1 MDQPGPTLRSYDPT
15 RSNYAFR
22 GCVKEIR
29 WAFNFFSGYQICYGF
44 RYGCPANP
52 KYGESRDKRIVL

>member
-1 MDQPGPTLRSYDPT
+1 MDQPGPTFRSYDPT
-15 RSNYAFR
+15 CSNYAFR

-29 WAFNFFSGYQICYGF
+29 WALNFFSGYQICYGF
-44 RYGCPANP
+44 RYGGAANP